1 MGVIKIL
8 DETVANIIAAG
19 EVVENPASMVK
30 ELLENALDAKSTYVK
45 IEIKDGG
52 RYVKINDNGCGMIEE
67 DLLLSIERHG
77 TSKISLKEDLY
88 NLNTYGFRG
97 EALSSIAAV
106 SKLTISSKTEES
118 DIGSSL
124 HVCGGKITNIKEL
137 TRSVGTEIEVKE
149 LFYNTPARLKFLRKP
164 STEYG
169 NIKDIVIKEAISN
182 PKVSII
188 LIIEGKE
195 VIRTSGRGIENVILD
210 IFGRNILKN
219 LKKFNLGYLGNISLI
234 KSNKDSIYIFVNNR
248 PVKSKIIEKA
258 ILDGYY
264 TKLMKGKYPMVIL
277 FLDLDPKTIDI
288 NVHPSKKIVKFED
301 EDKIYNLV
309 YGEIID
315 SLKED
320 QEFVT
325 FTYEENI
332 KENSKVETNFL
343 DFENYILE
351 PKKIEFSQNIE
362 KKSLTDSKEYFNLK
376 EDKNNSKEILVDKI
390 EEKREIKEEYKIED
404 KKYRIIGQYLKSYIL
419 IEENKDLILYDQ
431 HIVHERIL
439 YEKLK
444 EEYLEKKIQ
453 SQQLLVPIKITI
465 SLKEQDLIEFV
476 KEELANFGFEIDEF
490 TRDEILIRSVPGIN
504 FKDSI
509 ENIFR
514 EILEGLK
521 NNKNNIMEAMIVSM
535 SCRGAIKANEL
546 LSMKEMELLIEEL
559 HRIGEYTC
567 PHGRPIR
574 FKLTLNDVEKGF
586 KRK

>member
-124 HVCGGKITNIKEL
+124 HVCGGKITDIKEL

-465 SLKEQDLIEFV
+465 SLKEQDLIESV

>member
-309 YGEIID
+309 YEEIID

-332 KENSKVETNFL
+332 KENSKIETNFL

-465 SLKEQDLIEFV
+465 SLKEQDLIESV
-476 KEELANFGFEIDEF
+476 KDELANFGFEIDEF

-546 LSMKEMELLIEEL
+546 LSLKEMELLIEEL

>member
-325 FTYEENI
+325 FTYEENM

-465 SLKEQDLIEFV
+465 SLKEQDLIESV